1 MEFCPKCGAILIQKN
16 KRDCCSR
23 CKYSTKNK
31 IKLKTSEKIGEK
43 KKIDIISEKDVE
55 IHPIVEQE
63 CKKCQNKKAFFWT
76 LQTRATDEAETRFF
90 KCVKCEFTWREYK

>member
-1 MEFCPKCGAILIQKN
+1 MEFCPKCGSVLFQKN
-16 KRDCCSR
+16 KRDCCPR

-43 KKIDIISEKDVE
+43 RKIDIISEKDVE
-55 IHPIVEQE
+55 IHPVIEQE
-63 CKKCQNKKAFFWT
+63 CKQCKNKKAFFWT

-90 KCVKCEFTWREYK
+90 RCTKCGFTWREYK